1 MLKYIKKITKFSLK
15 KIIFVSFSLILFL
28 FLIKQSLASAIILD
42 SKISNSK
49 AIEQMEKVL
58 LAPENSIIIEN
69 SPKINIQRYSN
80 ESEQQIKEDPD
91 FASNS
96 DQEENI
102 LQKNNPDISIEII
115 KKMDSNA
122 NRLKET
128 AAYNAFI
135 SGQYEV
141 ALELYKQILIKE
153 SSNNYAKFGLAT
165 SYHKLKQYEEAKKH
179 YYDLLSSDIDNKNEV
194 IANFIEILIDES
206 PNDAKYI
213 LARLSAQS
221 PNTDFI
227 LARAALSYDKMNQ
240 KNEAILLL
248 KRALSLK
255 PNNLEYQ
262 INLAILFDK
271 NKEFQSALKYYKRSL
286 RNYIELGENYNQINL
301 ALIRKRINFLERV
314 LDNNS

>member
-15 KIIFVSFSLILFL
+15 KIIFVSFSLILFI
-28 FLIKQSLASAIILD
+28 FLIKQSLASSAILD

-102 LQKNNPDISIEII
+102 LQKII
-115 KKMDSNA
+115 LIFQLKLLKKLDSNA

-135 SGQYEV
+135 SGQYGGC
-141 ALELYKQILIKE
+141 
-153 SSNNYAKFGLAT
+153 FR
-165 SYHKLKQYEEAKKH
+165 
-179 YYDLLSSDIDNKNEV
+179 DL
-194 IANFIEILIDES
+194 
-206 PNDAKYI
+206 
-213 LARLSAQS
+213 
-221 PNTDFI
+221 
-227 LARAALSYDKMNQ
+227 
-240 KNEAILLL
+240 
-248 KRALSLK
+248 
-255 PNNLEYQ
+255 
-262 INLAILFDK
+262 
-271 NKEFQSALKYYKRSL
+271 
-286 RNYIELGENYNQINL
+286 
-301 ALIRKRINFLERV
+301 
-314 LDNNS
+314 